1 MVEILC
7 VFAFDDVV
15 VEKTSAFY
23 IHWNQYY
30 ILTYLRINCLH
41 TLELLISISDVLEV
55 ELNFFLLSADYVYT
69 QRNRYMYEILLFVEF
84 VLNSEGAAMLLLFYF
99 IFFLYQKNC
108 PNLNQ
113 NKQPTMAKTTK
124 NKTLL
129 KVKQQRTKRHQRQPP
144 PRNASHLPLL

>member
-23 IHWNQYY
+23 IHRNQYY
-30 ILTYLRINCLH
+30 ILTYLKFNSLH

-55 ELNFFLLSADYVYT
+55 ELVFLKVSVDYVYT

-84 VLNSEGAAMLLLFYF
+84 ALN
-99 IFFLYQKNC
+99 
-108 PNLNQ
+108 
-113 NKQPTMAKTTK
+113 
-124 NKTLL
+124 
-129 KVKQQRTKRHQRQPP
+129 
-144 PRNASHLPLL
+144 